1 MKHLKSKEIRK
12 MWLDFFKSKGHK
24 VEESAPLVPIND
36 PTLLWI
42 NAGVAPLKKYFDGSE
57 KPSNPRITNAQKCIR
72 TNDIEN
78 VGKTARHHTFFEML
92 GNFSIGDYFK
102 NEAIEFAVELLTS
115 PEWFGFEKEK
125 LYMTYYPTDKDA
137 YNRWV
142 SLGIDP
148 THLIPLEGNFW
159 EIGEG
164 PCGPDSEIFYDRGE
178 KYDPNHIGIDLLKKD
193 MENDRY
199 IEIWN
204 IVFSQFNSKEEL
216 DRKDYPE
223 LPNKNIDT
231 GCGLER
237 LCCVMQEV
245 ETNYDSDLFMPIIN
259 KIEDISGV
267 KYEGQMAFKV
277 IADHIRTV
285 TFAISDGATL
295 SNEGRGYVLRR
306 VLRRATKYG
315 KKLGINKPFMYTLVD
330 TCIEVMDDFY
340 PYLHE
345 HKDTVKKIVK
355 MEEEK
360 FLETLA
366 SGEKKFDEIV
376 KESIDKTI
384 SGKDAFMLYDTFG
397 FPLELT
403 IESALDLGFKV
414 DEAGFKEEMD
424 KQKNRAR
431 NARGQLESMGSQN
444 EEYLAFK
451 DESEFIGYNTLESTS
466 KVIAVFDGGIVLD
479 KTPFYATSGGQV
491 CDQGLID
498 DANVLD
504 VSKMPN
510 GQFIHKVDKSF
521 FVGQEV
527 KCVVNEHLRESTK
540 KNHSAAHLV
549 HKSLKLT
556 LGNHVHQ
563 QGQQVGPKQMRFD
576 FNNYS
581 NLNDD
586 QIRQIEQ
593 LVLKAIEDKY
603 PVKTNVMAIEEAKKT
618 GAEALFGEKYGS
630 EVRVV
635 DMGYSIEFCG
645 GTHVSNTA
653 DLKDFGILSVESIG
667 SGLFRITAVTGSD
680 IISQYDEYC
689 INQLQEANTIL
700 DKINKNIIEFKLDVE
715 LPKFDKVKGYQYII
729 NLRNYINN
737 LKELSKQIEKE
748 IAKKKSSEVLSDLAK
763 FDSLIK
769 DNKLV
774 TKVLGIDG
782 GNLKQLADALLNK
795 IGKGVVF
802 LASVVDDK
810 IIFVSKNNINIHS
823 GNLVKEAC
831 LITDGKGG
839 GKPDMAQ
846 GGGKDIS
853 KLDEALEK
861 INSLI

>member
-1 MKHLKSKEIRK
+1 MKNLKSKEIRK
-12 MWLDFFKSKGHK
+12 MWLDFFKSKGHH
-24 VEESAPLVPIND
+24 VEDSAPLVPIND

-115 PEWFGFEKEK
+115 PKWFAFDKEK

-137 YNRWV
+137 YNKWV
-142 SLGIDP
+142 SLGIEP
-148 THLIPLEGNFW
+148 SHLIPLEGNFW

-178 KYDPNHIGIDLLKKD
+178 KYDPKHLGIELLKQD
-193 MENDRY
+193 IENDRY

-204 IVFSQFNSKEEL
+204 IVFSQFNSKEGL
-216 DRKDYPE
+216 DRSEYPE
-223 LPNKNIDT
+223 LPSKNIDT

-245 ETNYDSDLFMPIIN
+245 ESNYDSDLFMPIIN
-259 KIEDISGV
+259 KIEEISGV

-315 KKLGINKPFMYTLVD
+315 KKLGINKPFMYSLVD

-376 KESIDKTI
+376 KNSSNRVI

-403 IESALDLGFKV
+403 IESAEDLGYSV
-414 DEAGFKEEMD
+414 DEAGFKKEMD
-424 KQKNRAR
+424 EQKNRAR

-444 EEYLAFK
+444 EEYLQFK
-451 DESEFIGYNTLESTS
+451 EKSEFIGYTSLQSKS

-491 CDQGLID
+491 CDEGTINGH
-498 DANVLD
+498 NVLD

-510 GQFIHKVDKSF
+510 GQFIHKVEGVF
-521 FVGQEV
+521 NVGDEV
-527 KCVVNEHLRESTK
+527 ECIVNEELRNSTRR
-540 KNHSAAHLV
+540 NHSAAHLV
-549 HKSLKLT
+549 HKSLKLV

-563 QGQQVGPKQMRFD
+563 QGQQVGPKTMRFD

-581 NLNDD
+581 NLTDN
-586 QIRQIEQ
+586 QILQIEQ
-593 LVLKAIEDKY
+593 LVLKAIDDKF
-603 PVKTNVMAIEEAKKT
+603 PVETKVMPIEEAKKT

-635 DMGYSIEFCG
+635 NMVYSIEFCG
-645 GTHVSNTA
+645 GTHVDNTK
-653 DLKDFGILSVESIG
+653 DLKNFGILSVESIG
-667 SGLFRITAVTGSD
+667 SGLFRMTAVTGENIEKS
-680 IISQYDEYC
+680 YDEYC
-689 INQLQEANTIL
+689 QNQLNEASVIL
-700 DKINKNIIEFKLDVE
+700 EKIKKNANENNISYEE
-715 LPKFDKVKGYQYII
+715 PKFFKEKGYKYII
-729 NLRNYINN
+729 SLRNYIND
-737 LKELSKQIEKE
+737 LKELSKKIEKE
-748 IAKKKSSEVLSDLAK
+748 AARKKSNEVISDLSR
-763 FDSLIK
+763 FDSLI
-769 DNKLV
+769 DGNKLV
-774 TKVLGIDG
+774 CRVDGIDG

-795 IGKGVVF
+795 IGQGVVF

-810 IIFVSKNNINIHS
+810 IIFVSKNNSGLHS
-823 GNLVKEAC
+823 GNLVKIAC
-831 LITDGKGG
+831 EITQGKGG

-853 KLDEALEK
+853 RLDEALEAVLK
-861 INSLI
+861 NI

>member
-148 THLIPLEGNFW
+148 THLISLEGNFW

-384 SGKDAFMLYDTFG
+384 LGKDAFMLYDTFG

-680 IISQYDEYC
+680 IVSQYDEYC

>member
-12 MWLDFFKSKGHK
+12 MWLEFFKSKGHK
-24 VEESAPLVPIND
+24 VEDSAPLVPIND

-376 KESIDKTI
+376 KNSNDKTI

-414 DEAGFKEEMD
+414 DEVGFKEEMD

-451 DESEFIGYNTLESTS
+451 DESEFIGYEMLESTS

-521 FVGQEV
+521 SVGQEV
-527 KCVVNEHLRESTK
+527 KCVVNEQLRESTK

-667 SGLFRITAVTGSD
+667 SGLFRITAVTGDD

-774 TKVLGIDG
+774 AKVLGIDG